1 LQSALED
8 AAQAALNS
16 ILTLHGPLI
25 LATAEGRELVDEA
38 DRMYLTR
45 DEQAK
50 LRADA
55 RAVAGQLKNAA
66 EIIEPSAVKVVENAA
81 DIIGG
86 GPHPERGTV
95 FGIGTMRNVA
105 IGLVGVA
112 AVSLTFGLGAIEAGA
127 ALVAVEAL
135 KKSEKFSAVTAMLG
149 QNIDRVFRIGAA
161 YRRFVVAN
169 QEPLRRI
176 AANTTQLRWMLPHI
190 DRIIQ
195 GGTSEHSNPTG
206 SPGPA

>member
-1 LQSALED
+1 MTTRLDPQHAEPVLRIVERHALYQASQGLGRSACVGW
-8 AAQAALNS
+8 
-16 ILTLHGPLI
+16 LHHGGDLI
-25 LATAEGRELVDEA
+25 L
-38 DRMYLTR
+38 
-45 DEQAK
+45 
-50 LRADA
+50 
-55 RAVAGQLKNAA
+55 
-66 EIIEPSAVKVVENAA
+66 SVVQ
-81 DIIGG
+81 
-86 GPHPERGTV
+86 
-95 FGIGTMRNVA
+95 
-105 IGLVGVA
+105 
-112 AVSLTFGLGAIEAGA
+112 AGA

-206 SPGPA
+206 SPGPT